1 MKIAIGND
9 HAGKQLKD
17 DTLQF
22 LRYKGIEVINVGTDT
37 DTVVD
42 YPDYAKQVATL
53 VRDQQADLGILICG
67 TGIGMSISANKI
79 KGIRAANIYDEQTA
93 VLAKKHN
100 LANIITFG
108 ARTHTKEQV
117 LSLLETFLHT
127 EFEARHETRINKIK
141 EIEDASCLK

>member
-22 LRYKGIEVINVGTDT
+22 LTQQGIEVINVGTDT
-37 DTVVD
+37 DIAVD

-53 VRDQQADLGILICG
+53 VHDQQVDLGILICG

-79 KGIRAANIYDEQTA
+79 KGIRAANIYDQQTA

-127 EFEARHETRINKIK
+127 EFEKRHESRINKIK

>member
-22 LRYKGIEVINVGTDT
+22 LRHKGIEVINVGTDT